1 MRQKNT
7 VWILAAVITAALV
20 GLWIWQRVKLHNIP
34 TLTLTVADVR
44 KKLEQ
49 SLPVGSSRTAVENY
63 LDSQS
68 IPHSYLDD
76 SKFPNERRV
85 ELALIRSTSQSLLIR
100 TDIQIRFQFDESGR
114 LLDYSVQEVFT
125 GP

>member
-7 VWILAAVITAALV
+7 IWILTAVITAALV
-20 GLWIWQRVKLHNIP
+20 GLWVWQRLKPHN
-34 TLTLTVADVR
+34 TVTQTLTVVGVR

-49 SLPVGSSRTAVENY
+49 ALPVGSSRTRVETY

-68 IPHSYLDD
+68 IPHSYIDD
-76 SKFPNERRV
+76 SKSPNERRV
-85 ELALIRSTSQSLLIR
+85 ELALIRSTSQSLLVR
-100 TDIQIRFQFDESGR
+100 GDIQIRFRFDESGR
-114 LLDYSVQEVFT
+114 LADYSVQEVFT

>member
-7 VWILAAVITAALV
+7 IWILTAVITAALV
-20 GLWIWQRVKLHNIP
+20 GLWVWQRVKPHNP
-34 TLTLTVADVR
+34 VTQTLTVADVR

-49 SLPVGSSRTAVENY
+49 ALPVGSSRTTVETY

-68 IPHSYLDD
+68 IPHSYIDD

-85 ELALIRSTSQSLLIR
+85 ELALIRSTSQSLLVR
-100 TDIQIRFQFDESGR
+100 GDIQIRFRFDESGR
-114 LLDYSVQEVFT
+114 LADYSVQEVFT